1 MATSVCL
8 PRPPATGAR
17 ASISLPAR
25 SRRLPRPHRR
35 PHRLGGAA
43 VGMDALHVSS
53 RDAEPLLRPVSAAAA
68 ATAHRRLR
76 VRRTTP
82 VLAAPNI
89 ANPRAFY
96 SGAESRRGGLLTTW
110 AVMCRCGRTRR
121 ALTSR
126 RRAPAMARRPVRT
139 TRWRPSSSR
148 ELISLAPHPLVAFGD
163 KCISSSN
170 QAFQIAQNSHLG
182 EESNL
187 LLLCI
192 MDTLLSS
199 FALSAVLN

>member
-8 PRPPATGAR
+8 PRPLATGAR

-25 SRRLPRPHRR
+25 SRRLPRPQRR

-53 RDAEPLLRPVSAAAA
+53 RDAEPLLYPVSAAAA

-96 SGAESRRGGLLTTW
+96 SGAKFGRGGLLTTW

-121 ALTSR
+121 APTSR
-126 RRAPAMARRPVRT
+126 RRTPAMARRRGRT

-148 ELISLAPHPLVAFGD
+148 ELTYIPRPPSVSG
-163 KCISSSN
+163 IW
-170 QAFQIAQNSHLG
+170 G
-182 EESNL
+182 
-187 LLLCI
+187 
-192 MDTLLSS
+192 
-199 FALSAVLN
+199 